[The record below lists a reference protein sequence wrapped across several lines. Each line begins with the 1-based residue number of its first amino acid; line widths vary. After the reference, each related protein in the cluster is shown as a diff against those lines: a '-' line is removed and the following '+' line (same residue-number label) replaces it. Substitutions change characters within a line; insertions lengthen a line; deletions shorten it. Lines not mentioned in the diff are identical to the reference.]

1 MKVLQIN
8 NVYNTGSTGKM
19 TADIHNEL
27 MNSGVESIVC
37 YGRGKNV
44 SERNVYKVCS
54 EYGAKINS
62 GLAQITGI
70 PYIAFPFSLRR
81 IISIIKEEKPDI
93 VHLQCINGFFVNI
106 YSLINWL
113 NKKNIKTILTLHAE
127 FMFTA
132 NCSHSFECLSWK
144 TQDSCNNCNRYKEA
158 THSIFFNN
166 TRRSFLKLKKSFQG
180 FKDNLTVVSVSPWL
194 CNRSKQSYILGEM
207 KNITI
212 LNGVNTDVFRLYDTV
227 PNKDKTVLHVTAKFS
242 DVEGYSKGG
251 SYIIKLAHN
260 MPDIKFIVVASVTD
274 IKTTLPQNIILIS
287 KYISQ
292 NELAEM
298 YSSADLSIITS
309 KRETFSMPIAE
320 SLCCGTPVVGF
331 KSGGPESIALKE
343 YSEFVDYG
351 DLKKLEE
358 AVRSMI
364 TKFSISDK
372 KKIYESATK
381 KYSKNNM
388 TENYI
393 LAYRELLNRK

>member
-54 EYGAKINS
+54 EYGAKMNS

-81 IISIIKEEKPDI
+81 ILSIIKEEKPDI

-144 TQDSCNNCNRYKEA
+144 TQDSCNNCNRY
-158 THSIFFNN
+158 
-166 TRRSFLKLKKSFQG
+166 
-180 FKDNLTVVSVSPWL
+180 
-194 CNRSKQSYILGEM
+194 NR
-207 KNITI
+207 
-212 LNGVNTDVFRLYDTV
+212 
-227 PNKDKTVLHVTAKFS
+227 
-242 DVEGYSKGG
+242 
-251 SYIIKLAHN
+251 
-260 MPDIKFIVVASVTD
+260 
-274 IKTTLPQNIILIS
+274 
-287 KYISQ
+287 
-292 NELAEM
+292 
-298 YSSADLSIITS
+298 
-309 KRETFSMPIAE
+309 
-320 SLCCGTPVVGF
+320 
-331 KSGGPESIALKE
+331 
-343 YSEFVDYG
+343 
-351 DLKKLEE
+351 
-358 AVRSMI
+358 
-364 TKFSISDK
+364 
-372 KKIYESATK
+372 
-381 KYSKNNM
+381 
-388 TENYI
+388 
-393 LAYRELLNRK
+393 